1 MEWIFDN
8 FQVVALIAIVIGSLF
23 KKFLEAKAEERQ
35 ARERMDD
42 QNDGEIFDPEEW
54 QVPEQPSPS
63 VPPPLYRQAPPPLVR
78 QAVPP
83 ALPVEQYEVDAVLK
97 RQLEMQ
103 ERLRQIRETKA
114 VTTGGAAATSSR
126 VSAAQSH
133 AKPLVPVKPGLHA
146 ALRNGRELRR
156 AVILREVLGPPV
168 GLR

>member
-8 FQVVALIAIVIGSLF
+8 FQVVALIAIVIGSLA
-23 KKFLEAKAEERQ
+23 KRFLEAKAEERQ

-42 QNDGEIFDPEEW
+42 QDDGEVFDPEEW
-54 QVPEQPSPS
+54 QVPEQPAPS
-63 VPPPLYRQAPPPLVR
+63 VPPPLYRQVPPPLVR
-78 QAVPP
+78 QAAPH
-83 ALPVEQYEVDAVLK
+83 ALPVEQHEIEAVLQ

-103 ERLRQIRETKA
+103 ERLRQIRETKV

-133 AKPLVPVKPGLHA
+133 AKPLVPVKAGLRG
-146 ALRNGRELRR
+146 ALRSGKEIRR
-156 AVILREVLGPPV
+156 AVVLREVLGPPV